1 MIYSDRQYEIHRLRN
16 TPGYKIVAEI
26 WKEDR
31 LIAALF
37 TKGVDNF
44 ERPNP
49 H

>member
-1 MIYSDRQYEIHRLRN
+1 MIYSDRQYEIHRLQN

-37 TKGVDNF
+37 TKGVDKL
-44 ERPNP
+44 ERRYS